1 MKYSSVIKY
10 YGSAKELELRF
21 GFSRQRVSTWKKLG
35 VVPPGPA
42 YEMHV
47 DSGGFLKM
55 VKAKK

>member
-21 GFSRQRVSTWKKLG
+21 GFSRQRVSTWKKSG

-42 YEMHV
+42 YEMHL
-47 DSGGFLKM
+47 DSDGILKM
-55 VKAKK
+55 AKVKK